1 MTRPAHPVLRHARR
15 PSRERGVVLFIALIA
30 TVILS
35 LAGVALL
42 RATDSGTSISGNL
55 ASKQSTM
62 GPINYAI
69 EQAVAA
75 LFEGGSGSIVDKFN
89 HDLAHNYYA
98 NIQPGETANGVPA
111 ALQGT
116 TPSAY
121 PVTFQKYDD
130 PSTPSIYSVRW
141 VIERMCQGSAPFPG
155 PFFGDPLAVSGTPPE
170 AIGLRACDMLPPK
183 VSSAGTHGEERPD
196 VPPVPLY
203 RVSIRVDGPAGTN
216 TVTYAQ
222 AMLR

>member
-1 MTRPAHPVLRHARR
+1 MTMRVRHRIRGARR

-30 TVILS
+30 MVLLA

-42 RATDSGTSISGNL
+42 RATDSGTSIAGNL

-62 GPINYAI
+62 GPINYAV

-75 LFEGGSGSIVDKFN
+75 LFEGGPGSIVDKFN
-89 HDLAHNYYA
+89 HDINHNYYA
-98 NIQPGETANGVPA
+98 NIQPGETASGVPA
-111 ALQGT
+111 VLQGT
-116 TPSAY
+116 TPAAY

-130 PSTPSIYSVRW
+130 PATPSMYSVRW
-141 VIERMCQGSAPFPG
+141 VIERMCQGSAPAPG
-155 PFFGDPLAVSGTPPE
+155 PFFGDPLTPT
-170 AIGLRACDMLPPK
+170 GLQACDMLPPK
-183 VSSAGTHGEERPD
+183 VSTAGTHGEERPE
-196 VPPVPLY
+196 VPPTPLY

>member
-1 MTRPAHPVLRHARR
+1 M
-15 PSRERGVVLFIALIA
+15 PSRQRGVALFIALIA

-69 EQAVAA
+69 EQSVAA
-75 LFEGGSGSIVDKFN
+75 LFEGGGGSIVDKFN
-89 HDLAHNYYA
+89 HDLNHNYYA
-98 NIQPGETANGVPA
+98 NIQADADPVKPKGIPA
-111 ALQGT
+111 VLYGA

-121 PVTFQKYDD
+121 PGTFQTYDD
-130 PSTPSIYSVRW
+130 PSTPSMYSVRW
-141 VIERMCQGSAPFPG
+141 VIERMCQGAAPAPG
-155 PFFGDPLAVSGTPPE
+155 PFVGDPLTP
-170 AIGLRACDMLPPK
+170 IGLQACDMLPPK
-183 VSSAGTHGEERPD
+183 VSTAGTHGEERPE
-196 VPPVPLY
+196 VPPTPLY

>member
-1 MTRPAHPVLRHARR
+1 MTSIASRAPDRRRR

-30 TVILS
+30 MVVLS
-35 LAGVALL
+35 LAAVALL

-55 ASKQSTM
+55 ASKQATL
-62 GPINYAI
+62 GPVNYAV

-75 LFEGGSGSIVDKFN
+75 LFEGPGAIADLYN
-89 HDLAHNYYA
+89 HDLGKNYYA

-121 PVTFQKYDD
+121 PVTFQQYDD
-130 PSTPSIYSVRW
+130 PSTPSMYTVRW
-141 VIERMCQGSAPFPG
+141 VIERMCQGSLPAPG
-155 PFFGDPLAVSGTPPE
+155 PFFGDPLTPT
-170 AIGLRACDMLPPK
+170 GLQACDMLPPK
-183 VSSAGTHGEERPD
+183 VSSAGTHGEERTS
-196 VPPVPLY
+196 VPPTPLY
-203 RVSIRVDGPAGTN
+203 RVSIRIDGPVGTN
-216 TVTYAQ
+216 TVTFAQ

>member
-1 MTRPAHPVLRHARR
+1 VTLSLNRNLRRARPR
-15 PSRERGVVLFIALIA
+15 SRERGVVLFIALIA
-30 TVILS
+30 MVLLS

-42 RATDSGTSISGNL
+42 RATDSGTSIAGNL

-62 GPINYAI
+62 GPINYAV

-75 LFEGGSGSIVDKFN
+75 LFEGGPGSIADKYN
-89 HDLAHNYYA
+89 HDLTKNYYA

-111 ALQGT
+111 ALHGP
-116 TPSAY
+116 TPAAY
-121 PVTFQKYDD
+121 PVTFVTYDD
-130 PSTPSIYSVRW
+130 PSTPPMYSVRW
-141 VIERMCQGSAPFPG
+141 VIERMCQGSAPAPG
-155 PFFGDPLAVSGTPPE
+155 PYFGDPLTPL
-170 AIGLRACDMLPPK
+170 GLQACDMLPPK
-183 VSSAGTHGEERPD
+183 VATAGTHGEERPE
-196 VPPVPLY
+196 VPPTPLY

>member
-1 MTRPAHPVLRHARR
+1 MDRPRSRRARPAHA

-30 TVILS
+30 MVLLS

-55 ASKQSTM
+55 ASKQSTL
-62 GPINYAI
+62 GPVNYAV

-75 LFEGGSGSIVDKFN
+75 LFEGPGAIGDLYN
-89 HDLAHNYYA
+89 HDLNKNYYA
-98 NIQPGETANGVPA
+98 NIQAGETANGVPA
-111 ALQGT
+111 DLQGT

-121 PVTFQKYDD
+121 PGTFLKYDD
-130 PSTPSIYSVRW
+130 PSTPSMYSVRW
-141 VIERMCQGSAPFPG
+141 VIERMCQGSLPAPG
-155 PFFGDPLAVSGTPPE
+155 PFFGDPLTPT
-170 AIGLRACDMLPPK
+170 GLQACDMLPPK
-183 VSSAGTHGEERPD
+183 VSTAGTHGEERPE
-196 VPPVPLY
+196 VPPTPLY
-203 RVSIRVDGPAGTN
+203 RVSIRIDGPAGTN